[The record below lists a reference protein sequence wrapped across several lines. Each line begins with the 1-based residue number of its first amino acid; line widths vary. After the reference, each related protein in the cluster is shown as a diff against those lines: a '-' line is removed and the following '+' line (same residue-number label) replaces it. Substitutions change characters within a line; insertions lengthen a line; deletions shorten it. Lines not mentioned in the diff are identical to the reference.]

1 MRNLSKAEEIAE
13 REAEAICSDC
23 GLYVYDV
30 EYKKE
35 GGETV
40 LRVFNDSDSG
50 VTLDD
55 CEKVSRALSDRL
67 DELDPIKGAYELE
80 ISSPGVERIIK
91 RDWHYD
97 KALGK
102 KIYVKLFGSENGEK
116 ELTGILKEAGD
127 GFFVLETEKEDIK
140 IMKDKAALVRT
151 VFEF

>member
-1 MRNLSKAEEIAE
+1 MSKAEEVAE
-13 REAEAICSDC
+13 GLAAEICAEN

-35 GGETV
+35 GADNV
-40 LRVFNDSDSG
+40 LRVYIDCDTG

-55 CEKVSRALSDRL
+55 CEKVSRALSDKL
-67 DELDPIKGAYELE
+67 DAVDPIKCAYELE
-80 ISSPGVERIIK
+80 VSSPGIERSLK
-91 RDWHYD
+91 RPWHFE

-102 KIYVKLFGSENGEK
+102 KIYVKMFGAEDGKK
-116 ELTGILKEAGD
+116 ELYGILRSADDKA
-127 GFFVLETEKEDIK
+127 FTVETESGAET